1 MKLSK
6 RQLRQIIRKT
16 ILETYEQKDY
26 SWTDFKVM
34 ATTGDYEGCYDWM
47 SDYCRERNIRPE
59 SSLVEHMIEYASDE
73 TVTGEELDREMSAL
87 TGHGVHIGDYAQS
100 MDDSMAY

>member
-1 MKLSK
+1 
-6 RQLRQIIRKT
+6 
-16 ILETYEQKDY
+16 
-26 SWTDFKVM
+26 
-34 ATTGDYEGCYDWM
+34 
-47 SDYCRERNIRPE
+47 
-59 SSLVEHMIEYASDE
+59 MIEYASDE